1 MPVHDGSSGR
11 GERIFSG
18 RVAKSRPLCNFGG
31 GMEDREYTAPEAC
44 ERMNRLGRLRR
55 PFLFVADY
63 ALRRCRVF
71 PGPEV
76 DARRVRFRFGEAT
89 NDGAE
94 PASGSGEPL
103 TWEAFPC
110 SFERYSEAF
119 GRVRAHL
126 RRGDSYL
133 VNLTCSTPVRC
144 NLTLGELYD
153 RSEAKYKL
161 LLDDRFL
168 ALSPETFVRI
178 APDGTISS
186 CPMKGTVDAARP
198 QAERWILSDEKEA
211 AEHATITDLIRNDLS
226 RVARDVRVERYRYVD
241 RVETH
246 RGALLQVSSEIRGRL
261 PDDWRSHLGT
271 ILFEQLPAGS
281 VTGAPKRRTLEII
294 AGAEDYDRGY
304 YTGVAGWFDGER
316 LDSGVLIRCL
326 ERMPEGLRFKSGGGI
341 TAKSDCAAEY
351 REMIGKIYVPL
362 R

>member
-1 MPVHDGSSGR
+1 
-11 GERIFSG
+11 
-18 RVAKSRPLCNFGG
+18 
-31 GMEDREYTAPEAC
+31 MEDREYTAPEAC

-103 TWEAFPC
+103 TW
-110 SFERYSEAF
+110 EAF

-211 AEHATITDLIRNDLS
+211 AEHATIT
-226 RVARDVRVERYRYVD
+226 
-241 RVETH
+241 T
-246 RGALLQVSSEIRGRL
+246 
-261 PDDWRSHLGT
+261 T
-271 ILFEQLPAGS
+271 
-281 VTGAPKRRTLEII
+281 
-294 AGAEDYDRGY
+294 
-304 YTGVAGWFDGER
+304 
-316 LDSGVLIRCL
+316 
-326 ERMPEGLRFKSGGGI
+326 
-341 TAKSDCAAEY
+341 
-351 REMIGKIYVPL
+351 
-362 R
+362 